1 MMTYT
6 IRQFVT
12 SALEEI
18 GLASYAYDM
27 GPEQLAS
34 AAKRLNGML
43 AEWNAKGIRL
53 GATLYGN
60 PDDVDLDA
68 ASNVPDNA
76 NEAIITNLAIRIA
89 PMYGKQ
95 VMQETRQNAKRAYD
109 TMLLAFCQ
117 PIEMQ
122 LSEMPSGAGNKPW
135 QYDDAY
141 TPEASDPLNVGP
153 DSPLEFN

>member
-1 MMTYT
+1 MSYT

-12 SALEEI
+12 SAFEEI
-18 GLASYAYDM
+18 GLAAYVFDM

-34 AAKRLNGML
+34 AAKRWNSML

-53 GATLYGN
+53 GATLYSN
-60 PDDVDLDA
+60 PDDIDIDTD
-68 ASNVPDNA
+68 SGIPDNA

-95 VMQETRQNAKRAYD
+95 PMQTTMQTAKRAFD
-109 TMLLAFCQ
+109 TVLLDFCQ

-122 LSEMPSGAGNKPW
+122 LTEMPSGAGNKPW
-135 QYDDAY
+135 RWDDAF
-141 TPEASDPLNVGP
+141 TPEPGDPIDVGP
-153 DSPLEFN
+153 DSPLEFY

>member
-1 MMTYT
+1 MSYT

-18 GLASYAYDM
+18 GLAAYVFDM

-34 AAKRLNGML
+34 AAKRWNSML

-53 GATLYGN
+53 GATLYAN
-60 PDDVDLDA
+60 PDDIDLDA
-68 ASNVPDNA
+68 SSNVPDNA

-95 VMQETRQNAKRAYD
+95 VMPATSLAAKRAYD
-109 TMLLAFCQ
+109 TVLLDFCQ

-122 LSEMPSGAGNKPW
+122 LTEMPSGAGNKPW
-135 QYDDAY
+135 RWGDAF
-141 TPEASDPLNVGP
+141 TPEPGDPLDVGP
-153 DSPLEFN
+153 DSPLEFY